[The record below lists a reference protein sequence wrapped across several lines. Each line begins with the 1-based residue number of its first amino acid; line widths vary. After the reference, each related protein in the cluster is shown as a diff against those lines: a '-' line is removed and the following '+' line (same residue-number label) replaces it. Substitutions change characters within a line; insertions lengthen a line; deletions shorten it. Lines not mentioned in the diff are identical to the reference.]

1 MRSGNTPHTRYLPET
16 HTLSPAAPQLRA
28 RRLPAL
34 PSPCPPPPTPA
45 EPPGSRCQ
53 RWRAL
58 CSQRQR
64 FPNTAA
70 ANLRRAPCA
79 SSATKADRWAVNRQ
93 QPPRGRKR
101 GFIAPSEGWFEPGH
115 RAWGKRMHFNTEGS
129 PRNASLTPAA
139 GNNAP
144 AYGAL
149 KATSVTKAVFA
160 FFPGK
165 ENFCPHRV
173 PRLPATG
180 AHRQGRQRPRFL
192 SRAGRTRPER
202 GPRHRLQPKQPA
214 RPGAGREQSTRAPA
228 RQPRPQAPRHVPGR
242 QLRAR
247 RQRHAGHRRGQAGHR
262 PGHRGAHRGAG
273 APGCPAPPAP
283 WGGRG
288 SGPLVTAIHR
298 LPAHPRPASPR

>member
-1 MRSGNTPHTRYLPET
+1 
-16 HTLSPAAPQLRA
+16 
-28 RRLPAL
+28 
-34 PSPCPPPPTPA
+34 
-45 EPPGSRCQ
+45 
-53 RWRAL
+53 
-58 CSQRQR
+58 
-64 FPNTAA
+64 
-70 ANLRRAPCA
+70 
-79 SSATKADRWAVNRQ
+79 
-93 QPPRGRKR
+93 
-101 GFIAPSEGWFEPGH
+101 
-115 RAWGKRMHFNTEGS
+115 MHFSTDGS

-139 GNNAP
+139 GNNAA
-144 AYGAL
+144 AYSAL
-149 KATSVTKAVFA
+149 KTAPVTKAVFA

-180 AHRQGRQRPRFL
+180 ARPEGRQRPHFL

-214 RPGAGREQSTRAPA
+214 RPSAGGEQSARAPA

-247 RQRHAGHRRGQAGHR
+247 RQRHAGHRRGQAGHC
-262 PGHRGAHRGAG
+262 PGPRGAG
-273 APGCPAPPAP
+273 ATGCPAPPAP

-298 LPAHPRPASPR
+298 LPAHPHPVSPR